1 MERLHSYKYIRV
13 WLTSILSWS
22 MQVSKVCK
30 KARQQVGILYRTF
43 YPSANTSSLWQLYL
57 ACIRPHLKYGAP
69 VWDPY
74 QQELTST
81 PWRECRSLHWRCAP
95 KTGVYVS
102 VMQPAHPCQ
111 QKIVY
116 ETVLTLSNCQW
127 TSKFPYCTHCTT
139 KPVQISQKH
148 QYTLALEWPVTCM
161 NASFFPHT
169 ITLWNS
175 LPPHVYKT
183 SSHCVPLNKL
193 YFVTH

>member
-1 MERLHSYKYIRV
+1 MQKSKTTSGYSVPNVLSLCKHFITLTAVPGLHPSTSEVWSTCMGPLPTGTYINSLERVQKFAL
-13 WLTSILSWS
+13 
-22 MQVSKVCK
+22 KVCTK
-30 KARQQVGILYRTF
+30 
-43 YPSANTSSLWQLYL
+43 NM
-57 ACIRPHLKYGAP
+57 
-69 VWDPY
+69 
-74 QQELTST
+74 
-81 PWRECRSLHWRCAP
+81 
-95 KTGVYVS
+95 GVYVS

-111 QKIVY
+111 QKTVY

-127 TSKFPYCTHCTT
+127 TSKFPYCTHSTT

-161 NASFFPHT
+161 NASIFPHT

-193 YFVTH
+193 YFVAH